1 MRPLL
6 LALIALL
13 VTAVPGAVGQG
24 RSVHGRVTD
33 QRGEPL
39 RGAVVQ
45 IKNMHNLQVRSYITQ
60 VSGDYQFHGLH
71 RDVDYELK
79 AEYDRQTSKV
89 RTLRWHDSRINVRMD
104 LRIRPA
110 KKAQQSF
117 ADVSTGGSWPPFA
130 YTKEIGG
137 GPGLASVFVERGPGC
152 LVRQAPD
159 LTEELYDNE
168 RESCGTR
175 RQGT

>member
-6 LALIALL
+6 LTLVALL
-13 VTAVPGAVGQG
+13 AAPTLGVVGQG

-33 QRGEPL
+33 QRGDPL

-45 IKNMHNLQVRSYITQ
+45 IKNMHNLQVRSYFTQ
-60 VSGDYQFHGLH
+60 VSGEYQFHGLH

-89 RTLRWHDSRINVRMD
+89 RVLRWHDSRINVRMD

-110 KKAQQSF
+110 KKAHRSS
-117 ADVSTGGSWPPFA
+117 ADLSTGGPWLPFA
-130 YTKEIGG
+130 CTKEIGG
-137 GPGLASVFVERGPGC
+137 GPGLASVFVEREPGC
-152 LVRQAPD
+152 LVRQAQR
-159 LTEELYDNE
+159 LTEELHGNE
-168 RESCGTR
+168 REFCGTR